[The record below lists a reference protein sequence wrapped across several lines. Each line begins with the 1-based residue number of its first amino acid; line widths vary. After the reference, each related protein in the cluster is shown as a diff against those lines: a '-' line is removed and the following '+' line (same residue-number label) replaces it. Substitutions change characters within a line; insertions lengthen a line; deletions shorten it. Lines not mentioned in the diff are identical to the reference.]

1 MVKRKPGQKPR
12 KTPRPE
18 HLLEASRLQQRF
30 KDDGDMLAPFHC
42 CAYWRQEGLPTETLP
57 VWVQDHL
64 FSLAAD
70 YYETGPRYRNGEPV
84 VPRCLL
90 EMPRKRREAVLPSLD
105 KAARLLGGRGKPGAW
120 LWRAEHDRDAYVRA
134 YLDGFVKRRDAGIPQ
149 FVQLQSGKMVPVF
162 VEQGRNKGLFRSVV
176 LDDIASRFR
185 IKGQNDKSRETTMR
199 RRFLL
204 N

>member
-42 CAYWRQEGLPTETLP
+42 CAYWRQKGLPTETLP

-70 YYETGPRYRNGEPV
+70 YYDTGPRYRNGEPV

-90 EMPRKRREAVLPSLD
+90 EMPRKRRDAVLPSLD
-105 KAARLLGGRGKPGAW
+105 KAARLLGGPGKPGAW
-120 LWRAEHDRDAYVRA
+120 LWRAEHDRDGTVQA
-134 YLDGFVKRRDAGIPQ
+134 YLDRLMERRDAGERLFIRSQP
-149 FVQLQSGKMVPVF
+149 GRKVPVF
-162 VEQGRNKGLFRSVV
+162 VEQGLYKG
-176 LDDIASRFR
+176 RFR
-185 IKGQNDKSRETTMR
+185 GEALDCIARRFHVKGQDRTNRAKTMR